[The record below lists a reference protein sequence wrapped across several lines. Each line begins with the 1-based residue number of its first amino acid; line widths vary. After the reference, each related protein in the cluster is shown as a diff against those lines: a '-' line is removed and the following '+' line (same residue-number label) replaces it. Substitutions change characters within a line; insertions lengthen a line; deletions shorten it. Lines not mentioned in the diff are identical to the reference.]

1 MGLRSVSE
9 LAGEWQ
15 TTLADSQQ
23 RREALRAQQR
33 GFLDGINQIRDNKP
47 EGLKGKLTHAF
58 ACVTTLPWLKYKM
71 QNGIVEIKREERARN
86 LAAEKIFGQLSE
98 RIMAVPDTPAAVASE
113 YIGLQDLRDHMKS
126 TRRAV
131 SDAISA
137 CTSAARTEMMDTVS
151 RSKLVSFA
159 STMETRRAVREINR
173 AGSELEDLKKSLSH
187 VKTLDKDMPADLAWH
202 NNFDFVI
209 DMFSQLAGTFTSIT
223 NIQKLDDAKKE
234 LTKARGSIDAL
245 DRQTQKQAYTLAA
258 SAAAHPEVG
267 ADIKALTASL
277 LPHLEQSIRPDK
289 NFGLTAAAPEAARRI
304 GMAAPARKAPAL
316 GAGAP

>member
-1 MGLRSVSE
+1 MGMRSVSE

-15 TTLADSQQ
+15 NALAESQQ
-23 RREALRAQQR
+23 RRADLRDTQR
-33 GFLDGINQIRDNKP
+33 SLLQDINEIRDNKP

-58 ACVTTLPWLKYKM
+58 TCVTKLPWLKYKL
-71 QNGIVEIKREERARN
+71 QNGIIDIRREDRTRN
-86 LAAEKIFGQLSE
+86 LAAEKIFGALSE
-98 RIMAVPDTPAAVASE
+98 RIMAVPDTPATVAAE
-113 YIGLQDLRDHMKS
+113 YIGLQDLRSHMKT
-126 TRRAV
+126 TRSAV

-137 CTSAARTEMMDTVS
+137 CQSASNTEMIDAFS

-159 STMETRRAVREINR
+159 SNLETRRAVREINR
-173 AGSELEDLKKSLSH
+173 AGDELNDLKKTLGH

-209 DMFSQLAGTFTSIT
+209 DMFSEFAGTFTSIT
-223 NIQKLDDAKKE
+223 NIEKLSDAKHD
-234 LTKARGSIDAL
+234 LTKARSSIYTL

-277 LPHLEQSIRPDK
+277 LPHLERSIRPD
-289 NFGLTAAAPEAARRI
+289 NTFGLKPAAPEAPRST
-304 GMAAPARKAPAL
+304 AAPVRKAASPLAGPA
-316 GAGAP
+316 